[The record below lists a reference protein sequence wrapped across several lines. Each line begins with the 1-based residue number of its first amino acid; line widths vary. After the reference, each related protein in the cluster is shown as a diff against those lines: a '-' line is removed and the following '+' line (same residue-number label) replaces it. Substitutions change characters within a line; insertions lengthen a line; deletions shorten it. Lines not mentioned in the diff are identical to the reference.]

1 MKKLLSSVVGI
12 LIVVALLISAQH
24 YFSAQTGTG
33 DKSSKVLNLYNWGDY
48 IDPALLKKIY
58 QRNWL

>member
-24 YFSAQTGTG
+24 YFSAQQARGTRAA
-33 DKSSKVLNLYNWGDY
+33 KF
-48 IDPALLKKIY
+48 
-58 QRNWL
+58 